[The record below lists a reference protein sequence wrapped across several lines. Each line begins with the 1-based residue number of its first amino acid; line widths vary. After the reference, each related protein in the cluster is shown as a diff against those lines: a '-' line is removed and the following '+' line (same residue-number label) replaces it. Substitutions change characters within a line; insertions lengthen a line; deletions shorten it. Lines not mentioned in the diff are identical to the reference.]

1 MVWLPIRR
9 RKISPDH
16 PLSFHHGSSS
26 QWRHMRIKLLNY
38 YITFVSGKV
47 QDRVYTGLKKERWWL
62 IWAMQYVWVGFPMF
76 DIYLLGPKI
85 HYIENGRS
93 FCRVSKTLDENLS
106 KLRPHSKSDFAWPG
120 RPTKFPT
127 KAGCDVRI
135 WQKGNIWIS
144 QYELIHISKLLISRK
159 NNPKLRKE

>member
-76 DIYLLGPKI
+76 DIYLLGPKS

-106 KLRPHSKSDFAWPG
+106 KLRPHWKSDFAWP
-120 RPTKFPT
+120 
-127 KAGCDVRI
+127 AGEP
-135 WQKGNIWIS
+135 NS
-144 QYELIHISKLLISRK
+144 QRRRVVMWGFGK
-159 NNPKLRKE
+159 KEIFGSLNMNSFIFLNF

>member
-106 KLRPHSKSDFAWPG
+106 KLRPHSKSDFAWP
-120 RPTKFPT
+120 
-127 KAGCDVRI
+127 AG
-135 WQKGNIWIS
+135 KPNS
-144 QYELIHISKLLISRK
+144 QHRRVVMWGFGK
-159 NNPKLRKE
+159 KEIFGSLNMNSFIFLNF

>member
-120 RPTKFPT
+120 RPK
-127 KAGCDVRI
+127 
-135 WQKGNIWIS
+135 S
-144 QYELIHISKLLISRK
+144 QRRRVVMWGFGK
-159 NNPKLRKE
+159 KEIFGSLNMNSFIFLNF